1 MPEPPVSPWATVLPL
16 VVVMGV
22 CMVKQ
27 VGDDDGGDGGD
38 DDGGGGG
45 DDDDV
50 GGDYEGGG
58 DPVVVMLDVHCDF
71 VVMFHWQIGSR
82 WQ

>member
-1 MPEPPVSPWATVLPL
+1 MSPWATVLPL

-45 DDDDV
+45 DTNDGD
-50 GGDYEGGG
+50 GDYEGGG
-58 DPVVVMLDVHCDF
+58 DPVVVMLDVHYI
-71 VVMFHWQIGSR
+71 VTLL
-82 WQ
+82 